1 MKKIEIS
8 DVEAMIEK
16 TINKDG
22 KIWGLK
28 DWANKKAI
36 IIITKGKNK
45 V

>member
-1 MKKIEIS
+1 MRKFEIS

-28 DWANKKAI
+28 DWADKKALI
-36 IIITKGKNK
+36 IIPKGEK
-45 V
+45 